1 MQHPEALTQVA
12 NSLNGLPILGC
23 APGSPAAR
31 AGLRYGD
38 IVLAVNGAPTP
49 SWAAFFDASAHAHG
63 ELHLRVFRQGRELQL
78 PLQLDTNA
86 RTPRAVLDAPQREK
100 PQSRPLALTT
110 EQLDL
115 S

>member
-23 APGSPAAR
+23 ASGSPAER

-38 IVLAVNGAPTP
+38 IVLALNGAPTP
-49 SWAAFFDASAHAHG
+49 SWAAFFEAAHRQRG
-63 ELHLRVFRQGRELQL
+63 LRLRVFRQGRELEL
-78 PLQLDTNA
+78 ELDLDGAA
-86 RTPRAVLDAPQREK
+86 RTPRAVLDSPYRE
-100 PQSRPLALTT
+100 PAEPRSLTVT
-110 EQLDL
+110 SVQLDL